1 MGYIKMAGLLAALAV
16 ALPLPA
22 QGASDKLL
30 LTGGVTQL
38 EGAAGGG
45 ITPWAVIAG
54 YGSRDQIGGN
64 VFYTN
69 VRSQDYAL
77 GVYGAAIGF
86 YDRLEVSYAKQ
97 RFDTRDVGAALG
109 LGRGFAFGQEIF
121 GIKLKLAGDAV
132 LDQDSWLPQIS
143 VGALYKRN
151 DRGEVLNAIG
161 AQGDSGTD
169 YYLAATKLFLDQSF
183 LANLTLRRTKANQL
197 GILGFGGDAKS
208 GYSTQV
214 EGSLAYLLRK
224 DLAVGVEYRSKP
236 DNLGIAKEDAWYDV
250 FVAWQPIKNAS
261 VTLAYAQ
268 LGNIVT
274 QDKQRAP
281 YLSVQ
286 LGF

>member
-1 MGYIKMAGLLAALAV
+1 MGYIKTAGLLAALAV